1 MNINY
6 KGGNIKML
14 VKKVTFLGS
23 KYWNQRVID
32 NIIANDFDFNKE
44 VRKTILEE
52 KPLCPCGNYGTRI
65 TFKYKGKVYSFN
77 YLTGYPC
84 QC

>member
-1 MNINY
+1 MD
-6 KGGNIKML
+6 
-14 VKKVTFLGS
+14 KVTFLGS
-23 KYWNQRVID
+23 KYYNQTVIGG
-32 NIIANDFDFNKE
+32 ITANDFDFKKE

-52 KPLCPCGNYGTRI
+52 KPLCRCNNYGTKI
-65 TFKYKGKVYSFN
+65 TFQYKRKLYSFN